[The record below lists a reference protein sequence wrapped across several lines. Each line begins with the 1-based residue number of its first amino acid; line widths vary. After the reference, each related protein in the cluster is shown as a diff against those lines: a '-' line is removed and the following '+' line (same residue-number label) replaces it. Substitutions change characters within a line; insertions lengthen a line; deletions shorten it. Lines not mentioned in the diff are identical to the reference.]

1 MEDDIRNQLRRRDR
15 RPAGGAA
22 QKKMLAEKCIGGAAL
37 LAPPSSWS
45 VACAARVWVY
55 YKAGR
60 PSRRCTDGTNVHYG
74 GRFSAMAST
83 NRSQSLQKLKNEK
96 WLHINEEKTKSHAS
110 LPAAPQAAL
119 RFALLRTAR
128 AFDPQALSRSS
139 LLKFRVSDSPRI
151 KKTLCY
157 SEARQRNHH
166 CVGRKT
172 PPARSGHIGQAHKPN
187 WWN

>member
-22 QKKMLAEKCIGGAAL
+22 QKKMLAEKCIGRAAL

-45 VACAARVWVY
+45 VACAARVWVN

-96 WLHINEEKTKSHAS
+96 WLHINEEKNKKSRFPTSSSSSCSTVRSAANSPSIRPAS
-110 LPAAPQAAL
+110 SIALELSVRMLGLFAAE
-119 RFALLRTAR
+119 RTAR

-139 LLKFRVSDSPRI
+139 L
-151 KKTLCY
+151 
-157 SEARQRNHH
+157 
-166 CVGRKT
+166 
-172 PPARSGHIGQAHKPN
+172 
-187 WWN
+187 